1 MSCLQVNITV
11 SPIALKPTVSLFC
24 SVGDIIYFPIFVE
37 EGYLFV
43 EENGI
48 KYFLCVDKE

>member
-11 SPIALKPTVSLFC
+11 SSIALKPTLSLFC
-24 SVGDIIYFPIFVE
+24 GIGDIYFPLFVE